1 MKILQKNIR
10 FMLIMGISV
19 IFSSGQIH
27 AEDLVQ
33 ANFLPLHALILNQN
47 ISTEDKLEQMQ
58 NLIARDSFDINTQ
71 DANGK
76 TALNLATF
84 YKAKPIVI
92 QFFIVNKANVN
103 LPDLF
108 NETPLHNAIRNE
120 EILAAQML
128 LQAGA
133 DKNFKN
139 DKLET
144 PIDLARSPKTLA
156 LFGFEE

>member
-1 MKILQKNIR
+1 MKILQKNMR
-10 FMLIMGISV
+10 FLLLVGMSA
-19 IFSSGQIH
+19 IFSSDKISAMGNQ
-27 AEDLVQ
+27 
-33 ANFLPLHALILNQN
+33 NLPLHALILDQS
-47 ISTEDKLEQMQ
+47 ISTEDKLQQMQ
-58 NLIARDSFDINTQ
+58 NLLRDESTNINDQ

-76 TALNLATF
+76 TVLNLATF
-84 YKAKPIVI
+84 YKAKPILI
-92 QFFIVNKANVN
+92 QFFIANKANVN

-120 EILAAQML
+120 EIIVAQML

-133 DKNFKN
+133 DRNLKN
-139 DKLET
+139 DKGET